1 MILHLQGALE
11 MSLVVGILM
20 EKAVPVLGSGVPTIL
35 SSPTVLEGQL
45 SPLSCSG
52 LPPMPPGFP
61 TASPF
66 QVLTLHKS
74 EWGAEVVQLEM
85 YYTQHGPGPA
95 GVHPG
100 RRRRC
105 PWWGRGNWSLQGR
118 NRREEDGEQR
128 PGLQPHLPCLS
139 PSHLSLS
146 PPLPA

>member
-1 MILHLQGALE
+1 MVQ
-11 MSLVVGILM
+11 
-20 EKAVPVLGSGVPTIL
+20 AVPVLGSGVPTIL

-52 LPPMPPGFP
+52 LPPTPPGFP
-61 TASPF
+61 SASPF

-105 PWWGRGNWSLQGR
+105 PWWGRGNWSLQER
-118 NRREEDGEQR
+118 NRREEDSEERLKACSPTCPASAHSTCPCPHFTCIEFR
-128 PGLQPHLPCLS
+128 PIHCPYYRV
-139 PSHLSLS
+139 
-146 PPLPA
+146 

>member
-1 MILHLQGALE
+1 MVQ
-11 MSLVVGILM
+11 
-20 EKAVPVLGSGVPTIL
+20 AVPVLSSGVPTIL

-52 LPPMPPGFP
+52 LPPTPPGFP
-61 TASPF
+61 SASPF

-105 PWWGRGNWSLQGR
+105 PWWGKGNWSLQER
-118 NRREEDGEQR
+118 KRREEDSEERLRLAAPLALPQPTPFAPVPTFTCIEFR
-128 PGLQPHLPCLS
+128 PIHCPYYRV
-139 PSHLSLS
+139 
-146 PPLPA
+146 